1 MPRREDLKHVLVIGS
16 GPIVIGQAAE
26 FDYSGT
32 QACRV
37 LKAEGLRVTLINSN
51 PASIMTDPEFADSTY
66 IEPITAAFVEKVIV
80 QQAERGNKIDALL
93 ATLGGQTALNTA
105 VALYENG
112 ALDRHGVEMI
122 GADFEA
128 IQRGED
134 RQKFKDIVAKVGGES
149 AKSRVCFTM
158 EEVRD
163 TVAELGL
170 PVVVRPSF
178 TMGGLGSGMAY
189 SVEDVERMAGDG
201 LSASPTAN
209 VLIEESIFGWKEFEL
224 ELMRDHRD
232 NVVVVCSIENFD
244 PMGVHTGD
252 SVTVAPAMT
261 LTDRE
266 YQTMRDLGIAI
277 LREVGVDTGG
287 CNIQFAIDPV
297 DGRLV
302 VIEMNPRVSRSSALA
317 SKATGFPIAK
327 IAAKLAIGYT
337 LDEIV
342 NDITKETPACFEPTL
357 DYVVVKAPR
366 FAFEKFPGADPTL
379 TTTMK
384 SVGEAMSL
392 GRNFIEALGKV
403 MRSLET
409 PGRGGFWTGVD
420 PELTVEELLTRLKT
434 PTDGRLYDIELALR
448 QGASV
453 EDVAE
458 ASGVDPWFVD
468 QIDGLVHLS
477 AELRAAPVLDEE
489 LLRTAKHSGL
499 SDRQIAALR
508 PELAGEDGVRTLRR
522 RLGVHPVY
530 KTVDTCAAEFEAK
543 TPYHYSSYEID
554 PAAETEVAPQTDKPK
569 VLILGSG
576 PNRIGQGI
584 EFDYSC
590 VHAATTLS
598 EVGFETVMVNC
609 NPETVSTDYD
619 TADRLYFEPL
629 TFEDVLEVYHAE
641 SASGAGGPGVVGVIV
656 QLGGQTPLG
665 LAQRLS
671 DAGVP
676 IVGTSPK
683 AIDLAEDRGE
693 FGEVL
698 KNAGLP
704 APRFGM
710 ATSFE
715 QARRIAADIG
725 YPVLVRPS
733 YVLGGRGMEIV
744 YDDETL
750 RGYITRATQLSP
762 EHPVLVD
769 RFLEDAIEIDVDA
782 LCDGSE
788 VYIGGVMEHIEEAGI
803 HSGDSACALPPV
815 TLGKQD
821 IAAVRH
827 ATEAIARGI
836 GVVGLLNV
844 QYALKDDVL
853 YVLEANPRA
862 SRTVPFVSKA
872 TAVPLAKACSRIMLG
887 TSIAQ
892 LREEGMLAAT
902 GDGADVAP
910 NAPIAVKEAVLPFNR
925 FRKADGSQVDSLLGP
940 EMKSTG
946 EVMGIDRDFGTAF
959 AKSQTAA
966 YGSLPAA
973 GTVFVSVAN
982 RDKRSLVFP
991 VKRLADL
998 GFRVLATEGT
1008 AEMLRRNGI
1017 PCDTVRK
1024 HFEAPS
1030 ADRPATSAVDAIKA
1044 GEVDMVINTP
1054 YGNSGPRVDGYE
1066 IRSAAVAMNIPCVT
1080 TVQGAS
1086 AAVQGIEAGI
1096 RGDIGVMSL
1105 QELHSSMGARE
1116 QANGPT

>member
-1 MPRREDLKHVLVIGS
+1 MPRRTDLNHVLVIGS
-16 GPIVIGQAAE
+16 GPIIIGQACE

-37 LKAEGLRVTLINSN
+37 LRAEGLQVSLVNSN
-51 PASIMTDPEFADSTY
+51 PATIMTDPEFADHTY
-66 IEPITAAFVEKVIV
+66 VEPITADFVERVIA

-105 VALYENG
+105 VKLYENG
-112 ALDRHGVEMI
+112 VLDKYGVELI

-149 AKSRVCFTM
+149 ARSRVCYTM
-158 EEVRD
+158 DEVHE
-163 TVAELGL
+163 TVADLGL

-189 SVEDVERMAGDG
+189 SAEDIERMAGDG
-201 LSASPTAN
+201 LTASPSAN
-209 VLIEESIFGWKEFEL
+209 VLIEESIYGWKEYEL
-224 ELMRDHRD
+224 ELMRDGHD
-232 NVVVVCSIENFD
+232 NVVVVCSIENVD

-266 YQTMRDLGIAI
+266 YQTMRTLGIDI

-287 CNIQFAIDPV
+287 CNIQFAVNPE
-297 DGRLV
+297 DGRLI

-366 FAFEKFPGADPTL
+366 FAFEKFPGADTTL
-379 TTTMK
+379 TTAMK

-392 GRNFIEALGKV
+392 GRNFVEALGKV

-409 PGRGGFWTGVD
+409 SRTGFWTGPD
-420 PELTVEELLTRLKT
+420 PDLDVNEVLARLRT
-434 PTDGRLYDIELALR
+434 PTDGRLYDIEYALR
-448 QGASV
+448 LGAGV
-453 EDVAE
+453 DEVAR
-458 ASGVDPWFVD
+458 ASGVDPWFVE
-468 QIDGLVHLS
+468 QIAGLV
-477 AELRAAPVLDEE
+477 ELRAELIDAPVLTEE
-489 LLRTAKHSGL
+489 LLRYSKYSGL
-499 SDRQIAALR
+499 SDRQIAAVR
-508 PELAGEDGVRTLRR
+508 PELAGEAGVRALRR
-522 RLGVHPVY
+522 RLGIHPVF

-543 TPYHYSSYEID
+543 TPYHYSSYELD
-554 PAAETEVAPQTDKPK
+554 PAAETEVAPQAERPK

-598 EVGFETVMVNC
+598 AAGFETIMVNC

-629 TFEDVLEVYHAE
+629 TFEDVLEVFFAE
-641 SASGAGGPGVVGVIV
+641 QSSGRGGPGVVGVIV

-665 LAQRLS
+665 LAERLEK
-671 DAGVP
+671 AGVP
-676 IVGTSPK
+676 IVGTLPE
-683 AIDLAEDRGE
+683 AIDLAEDRGR

-698 KNAGLP
+698 TNAGLP
-704 APRFGM
+704 APRFGT
-710 ATSFE
+710 AISFD

-744 YDDETL
+744 YDEESL
-750 RGYITRATQLSP
+750 EGYIQRATELSP

-782 LCDGSE
+782 LCDGTE
-788 VYIGGVMEHIEEAGI
+788 VYIGGIMEHIEEAGI

-815 TLGKQD
+815 TLGRSD
-821 IAAVRH
+821 IEAVRR
-827 ATEAIARGI
+827 ATEAIAFGV

-872 TAVPLAKACSRIMLG
+872 TAVPLAKACARVMLG
-887 TSIAQ
+887 ATIAQ
-892 LREEGMLAAT
+892 LRDEGLLART
-902 GDGADVAP
+902 GDGGSTP
-910 NAPIAVKEAVLPFNR
+910 RNAPVAVKEAVLPFHR
-925 FRKADGSQVDSLLGP
+925 FRKSDGSQIDSLLGP

-946 EVMGIDRDFGTAF
+946 EVMGIDHDFGSAF

-966 YGSLPAA
+966 YGSLPTQ

-998 GFRVLATEGT
+998 GFRVMATEGT

-1017 PCDTVRK
+1017 PCDEVRK
-1024 HFEAPS
+1024 HFEEPS
-1030 ADRPATSAVDAIKA
+1030 ETNPLPSAVDAIKA
-1044 GEVDMVINTP
+1044 GEIDMVINTP
-1054 YGNSGPRVDGYE
+1054 YGNSGPRIDGYE
-1066 IRSAAVAMNIPCVT
+1066 IRSAAVSMNIPCVT

-1105 QELHSSMGARE
+1105 QELHSALGS
-1116 QANGPT
+1116 

>member
-1 MPRREDLKHVLVIGS
+1 MPRRTDLNHILVIGS
-16 GPIVIGQAAE
+16 GPIVIGQACE

-37 LKAEGLRVTLINSN
+37 LRSEGLQVSLVNSN
-51 PASIMTDPEFADSTY
+51 PATIMTDPEYADNTY
-66 IEPITAAFVEKVIV
+66 VEPITAEFVEKVIAA
-80 QQAERGNKIDALL
+80 QAEKGNKIDALL
-93 ATLGGQTALNTA
+93 PTLGGQTALNTA

-112 ALDRHGVEMI
+112 ALDRYGVELI
-122 GADFEA
+122 GANFEA

-134 RQKFKDIVAKVGGES
+134 RQRFKDIVAKVGGES

-158 EEVRD
+158 EEVRE
-163 TVAELGL
+163 TVADLGL

-189 SVEDVERMAGDG
+189 TADDVERMAGEG
-201 LSASPTAN
+201 LSASPSAN
-209 VLIEESIFGWKEFEL
+209 VLIEESIYGWKEFEL
-224 ELMRDHRD
+224 ELMRDGRD
-232 NVVVVCSIENFD
+232 NVVVVCSIENVD

-266 YQTMRDLGIAI
+266 YQKMRDLGIAI

-287 CNIQFAIDPV
+287 CNIQFAINPR
-297 DGRLV
+297 DGRLI

-366 FAFEKFPGADPTL
+366 FAFEKFPGADATL

-392 GRNFIEALGKV
+392 GRNFAEALGKV

-409 PGRGGFWTGVD
+409 SAAGFWTD
-420 PELTVEELLTRLKT
+420 KAEPIEDLDAFLKELRVPR
-434 PTDGRLYDIELALR
+434 DGRLYGIERALAA
-448 QGASV
+448 GVPV
-453 EDVAE
+453 EQVAE
-458 ASGVDPWFVD
+458 VTGVDPWFVEEIA
-468 QIDGLVHLS
+468 QINQLGT
-477 AELRAAPVLDEE
+477 ELREAPILDEE
-489 LLRTAKHSGL
+489 LLRRAKHYGL

-508 PELAGEDGVRTLRR
+508 PELAGENGVRSLRHR
-522 RLGVHPVY
+522 MGIRPVY

-543 TPYHYSSYEID
+543 TPYHYSSYELD
-554 PAAETEVAPQTDKPK
+554 PAAESEVAPQTERPK

-598 EVGFETVMVNC
+598 QAGFETIMVNC

-641 SASGAGGPGVVGVIV
+641 SESGRGGPGVVGVIV

-665 LAQRLS
+665 LAKRLA

-676 IVGTSPK
+676 VVGTSPA
-683 AIDLAEDRGE
+683 AIDRAEDRSV
-693 FGEVL
+693 FGDLLVS
-698 KNAGLP
+698 AGLP
-704 APRFGM
+704 APRFGT
-710 ATSFE
+710 ATTFE
-715 QARRIAADIG
+715 QAKQIAADIG

-744 YDDETL
+744 YDEETL
-750 RGYITRATQLSP
+750 HGYIARATQLSP

-782 LCDGSE
+782 LCDGTE
-788 VYIGGVMEHIEEAGI
+788 VYLGGVMEHIEEAGI

-815 TLGKQD
+815 TLGRSD
-821 IAAVRH
+821 IEKVRK
-827 ATEAIARGI
+827 ATEAIAHGI

-872 TAVPLAKACSRIMLG
+872 TAVPLAKACARIMLG
-887 TSIAQ
+887 ATIAG
-892 LREEGMLAAT
+892 LREEGLLPAE
-902 GDGADVAP
+902 GDGATSLPGAP
-910 NAPIAVKEAVLPFNR
+910 VAVKEAVLPFHR
-925 FRKADGSQVDSLLGP
+925 FRKADGSGVDSLLGP

-946 EVMGIDRDFGTAF
+946 EVMGIDADFGSAF

-966 YGSLPAA
+966 YGSLPKE
-973 GTVFVSVAN
+973 GTIFVSVAN

-998 GFRVLATEGT
+998 GFTVLATEGT

-1017 PCDTVRK
+1017 PCEEVRK
-1024 HFEAPS
+1024 HYQEPGGTL
-1030 ADRPATSAVDAIKA
+1030 PALSAVDVIKA
-1044 GEVDMVINTP
+1044 GDVAMVINTP

-1066 IRSAAVAMNIPCVT
+1066 IRSAAVSMNIPCIT

-1096 RGDIGVMSL
+1096 RGDIGVRSL
-1105 QELHSSMGARE
+1105 QELHAGLR
-1116 QANGPT
+1116 

>member
-1 MPRREDLKHVLVIGS
+1 VPRRTDLKHVLVIGS
-16 GPIVIGQAAE
+16 GPIVIGQACE

-37 LKAEGLRVTLINSN
+37 LRAEGLTVSLVNSN
-51 PASIMTDPEFADSTY
+51 PATIMTDPEFADFTY
-66 IEPITAAFVEKVIV
+66 VEPITPAFVERVIA
-80 QQAERGNKIDALL
+80 QQAARGNRIDALL

-105 VALYENG
+105 VALSENG
-112 ALDRHGVEMI
+112 VLDRYGVELI
-122 GADFEA
+122 GADFDA

-134 RQKFKDIVAKVGGES
+134 RQRFKDIVAKVGGES
-149 AKSRVCFTM
+149 ARSRVCFTLA
-158 EEVRD
+158 EVRE

-178 TMGGLGSGMAY
+178 TMGGLGSGMAQ
-189 SVEDVERMAGDG
+189 SLEDVERMAGDG
-201 LSASPTAN
+201 LAASPSAN
-209 VLIEESIFGWKEFEL
+209 VLIEESIFGWKEYEL
-224 ELMRDHRD
+224 ELMRDGND
-232 NVVVVCSIENFD
+232 NVVVVCSIENVD
-244 PMGVHTGD
+244 PLGVHTGD

-266 YQTMRDLGIAI
+266 YQKMRDLAIAI

-287 CNIQFAIDPV
+287 CNIQFAVDPT

-392 GRNFIEALGKV
+392 GRNFVEALGKV
-403 MRSLET
+403 MRSLEAT
-409 PGRGGFWTGVD
+409 RAGFWTAPDEDGWVGD
-420 PELTVEELLTRLKT
+420 VLERLRT
-434 PTDGRLYDIELALR
+434 PTEGRLYDIELALR
-448 QGASV
+448 LGASV
-453 EDVAE
+453 EQVAD
-458 ASGVDPWFVD
+458 ASKVDPWFVE
-468 QIDGLVHLS
+468 QINSLVALR
-477 AELRAAPVLDEE
+477 AELIAAPVLDAD
-489 LLRTAKHSGL
+489 LLRRAKHNGL

-508 PELAGEDGVRTLRR
+508 PELAGEAGVRSLRA
-522 RLGVHPVY
+522 RLEIRPVY

-543 TPYHYSSYEID
+543 TPYHYSSYELD
-554 PAAETEVAPQTDKPK
+554 PAAETEVAPQTERPK

-598 EVGFETVMVNC
+598 QAGFETVMVNC

-629 TFEDVLEVYHAE
+629 TFEDVLEVYQAE
-641 SASGAGGPGVVGVIV
+641 ARSGEGGPGVAGVIV

-665 LAQRLS
+665 LAQRLA

-676 IVGTSPK
+676 IVGTRPE
-683 AIDLAEDRGE
+683 AIDLAEDRGR
-693 FGEVL
+693 FGQVL
-698 KNAGLP
+698 TNAGLP
-704 APRFGM
+704 APRFGT
-710 ATSFE
+710 ATTFE
-715 QARRIAADIG
+715 EARQIAATIG

-744 YDDETL
+744 YDEQTL
-750 RGYITRATQLSP
+750 HGYITRATQLSP

-782 LCDGSE
+782 LCDGTE

-815 TLGKQD
+815 TLGRSD
-821 IAAVRH
+821 IEAVRR
-827 ATEAIARGI
+827 ATEAIAHGI

-844 QYALKDDVL
+844 QYALKDDIL

-872 TAVPLAKACSRIMLG
+872 TAIPLAKACARVMLG
-887 TSIAQ
+887 ASIAQ
-892 LREEGMLAAT
+892 LRGEGLLAAT
-902 GDGADVAP
+902 GDGSNPDP
-910 NAPIAVKEAVLPFNR
+910 NAPIAVKEAVLPFRR
-925 FRKADGSQVDSLLGP
+925 FRREDGSGVDSLLGP

-946 EVMGIDRDFGTAF
+946 EVMGIDHDFGSAF

-966 YGSLPAA
+966 YGSLPTS

-998 GFRVLATEGT
+998 GFRVMATEGT

-1017 PCDTVRK
+1017 PCEVVRK
-1024 HFEAPS
+1024 HFQQPGDGRS
-1030 ADRPATSAVDAIKA
+1030 AMSAVDAINA
-1044 GEVDMVINTP
+1044 GDVDMVINTP
-1054 YGNSGPRVDGYE
+1054 YGNSGPRRDGYE

-1086 AAVQGIEAGI
+1086 AAVQGIEAAI
-1096 RGDIGVMSL
+1096 RGDIDVRSL
-1105 QELHSSMGARE
+1105 QELHASFGGGRGSGR
-1116 QANGPT
+1116 GGG

>member
-1 MPRREDLKHVLVIGS
+1 MPRRTDLNHVLVIGS
-16 GPIVIGQAAE
+16 GPIVIGQACE

-37 LKAEGLRVTLINSN
+37 LRAEGLQVSLVNSN
-51 PASIMTDPEFADSTY
+51 PATIMTDPEYADNTY
-66 IEPITAAFVEKVIV
+66 VEPITPAFVEKVIA
-80 QQAERGNKIDALL
+80 QQAERGNKIDAVL

-105 VALYENG
+105 VALHENG
-112 ALDRHGVEMI
+112 VLEKYDVEMI
-122 GADFEA
+122 GADFDA

-149 AKSRVCFTM
+149 ARSRVCHTM
-158 EEVRD
+158 DEVRD

-189 SVEDVERMAGDG
+189 TKEDVERMAGDG

-209 VLIEESIFGWKEFEL
+209 VLIEESIYGWKEYEL

-266 YQTMRDLGIAI
+266 YQKLRDLGIAI

-287 CNIQFAIDPV
+287 CNIQFAINPA
-297 DGRLV
+297 DGRLI

-366 FAFEKFPGADPTL
+366 FAFEKFPGADQTL

-409 PGRGGFWTGVD
+409 KRTGFWTGDD
-420 PELTVEELLTRLKT
+420 PDKTLDELLTGLRT
-434 PTDGRLYDIELALR
+434 ATDGRLYDIEQALR
-448 QGASV
+448 LGGSV
-453 EDVAE
+453 EAVAE

-468 QIDGLVHLS
+468 QIATLVALRG
-477 AELRAAPVLDEE
+477 ELVDAPVLDER
-489 LLRTAKHSGL
+489 LLRRAKHSGL

-508 PELAGEDGVRTLRR
+508 PELAGEVGVRALRE
-522 RLGVHPVY
+522 RLGIRPVY
-530 KTVDTCAAEFEAK
+530 KTVDTCAAEFDAK
-543 TPYHYSSYEID
+543 TPYHYSSYELD
-554 PAAETEVAPQTDKPK
+554 PAAETEVAPQTEKPK

-598 EVGFETVMVNC
+598 QAGFETVMVNC

-641 SASGAGGPGVVGVIV
+641 QASGAGGPGVVGVIV

-665 LAQRLS
+665 LADRLEK
-671 DAGVP
+671 AGVP
-676 IVGTSPK
+676 VVGTSPK

-698 KNAGLP
+698 RAAGLP
-704 APRFGM
+704 APRFGT

-715 QARRIAADIG
+715 QARRIASDIG

-744 YDDETL
+744 YDEQTL
-750 RGYITRATQLSP
+750 QGYIERATELSP

-782 LCDGSE
+782 LCDGTE

-815 TLGKQD
+815 TLGRTD
-821 IAAVRH
+821 IAAVRK
-827 ATEAIARGI
+827 ATEAIAHGI

-872 TAVPLAKACSRIMLG
+872 TAVPLAKACARVMLG
-887 TSIAQ
+887 ATIAE
-892 LREEGMLAAT
+892 LRAEGILAAD
-902 GDGADVAP
+902 GDGASVAP
-910 NAPIAVKEAVLPFNR
+910 NAPIAVKEAVLPFHR

-946 EVMGIDRDFGTAF
+946 EVMGIDSDFGTAF

-966 YGSLPAA
+966 YGSLPSG

-1017 PCDTVRK
+1017 PCEVVRK
-1024 HFEAPS
+1024 NFEEPS
-1030 ADRPATSAVDAIKA
+1030 PDRPAMSAVDAIKA

-1054 YGNSGPRVDGYE
+1054 YGNSGPRIDGYE
-1066 IRSAAVAMNIPCVT
+1066 IRSAAVSASIPCVT

-1096 RGDIGVMSL
+1096 RGDIGVRSL
-1105 QELHSSMGARE
+1105 QELHSQLGAK
-1116 QANGPT
+1116 